1 MVATRDFSGLTN
13 WVCALASAPASAPMV
28 SLARCMLALHI
39 EEIEADGAG
48 LRSFGPNAVA
58 DRLLC
63 VGWHKAL
70 QLGLSSLV
78 LEMRRP
84 RPQEDRRKLCP
95 SVGAAHID
103 DSDRL

>member
-1 MVATRDFSGLTN
+1 
-13 WVCALASAPASAPMV
+13 
-28 SLARCMLALHI
+28 MLALRI
-39 EEIEADGAG
+39 EEIEADGAR
-48 LRSFGPNAVA
+48 LRSFGPDAVA

-63 VGWHKAL
+63 VDWYKAL

-78 LEMRRP
+78 LEMGRP

-103 DSDRL
+103 DSNCLDARLRRIDTKQARRLAAFDTPPELAFGGDD